1 MFSFWFVLF
10 MAGCMQVAV
19 DRLIRPRL
27 LSQRCIVGLSSSHFS
42 GWQLVGFR
50 IEEFTFLETDFFRKK
65 VVPALADQKIF
76 LNMLYLREY
85 IEFFHI

>member
-1 MFSFWFVLF
+1 MSVVSTPL
-10 MAGCMQVAV
+10 
-19 DRLIRPRL
+19 
-27 LSQRCIVGLSSSHFS
+27 
-42 GWQLVGFR
+42 
-50 IEEFTFLETDFFRKK
+50 EEFTFLETDFFRKK

>member
-1 MFSFWFVLF
+1 MLLRSFVLRH
-10 MAGCMQVAV
+10 VAV
-19 DRLIRPRL
+19 RRPGFWIPIPWYL
-27 LSQRCIVGLSSSHFS
+27 TSSEVTLEVLSML
-42 GWQLVGFR
+42 
-50 IEEFTFLETDFFRKK
+50 EEFTFLETDFFRKK